1 MLTLCCGR
9 IVAAWGYEVG
19 TDAGRYRHLVT
30 IQALVDGDPDPL
42 SGLPTKQWGDVF
54 ANVPAEVLT
63 GPGREGAAA
72 GAERAETDARI
83 NIRWMPGIDTQMRVI
98 WESEPNAKRPE
109 FAIQSMELDA
119 TGMREIRLWC
129 VHGRENG

>member
-1 MLTLCCGR
+1 M
-9 IVAAWGYEVG
+9 G

-30 IQALVDGDPDPL
+30 LQALVDGAPDPL
-42 SGLPTKQWGDVF
+42 SGKPTKQWGDVF

-63 GPGREGAAA
+63 GPGREGVAA

-83 NIRWMPGIDTQMRVI
+83 NLRWLPGIDTQMRVI
-98 WESEPNAKRPE
+98 WESEPNGKRPE

-119 TGMREIRLWC
+119 TGMREIRLRC
-129 VHGRENG
+129 VHGRENV